1 MKKFSKIVESISNGK
16 YYKITSEVELIIPAS
31 NEGEASY
38 IADSTLSSTRNI
50 SNYIISSIEE
60 TSSEYM
66 KENILTSDTELDKTL
81 QDQIESYWE
90 NEFLDKTPT
99 NIEKLE
105 FYHKLRK
112 IGFNVEMIFKVLG
125 DKL

>member
-1 MKKFSKIVESISNGK
+1 MKKFSKIIESINSSK
-16 YYKITSEVELIIPAS
+16 FYKITSEVELIIPAD

-60 TSSEYM
+60 TSNDYM
-66 KENILTSDTELDKTL
+66 KENILTSDINLDKTL
-81 QDQIESYWE
+81 QDQIEYHWE
-90 NEFLDKTPT
+90 NEFMEKTPT
-99 NIEKLE
+99 SIEKLE

-112 IGFNVEMIFKVLG
+112 LGFNSDMIFKVLG

>member
-66 KENILTSDTELDKTL
+66 KENILTSDTLKRNAGL
-81 QDQIESYWE
+81 SS
-90 NEFLDKTPT
+90 
-99 NIEKLE
+99 
-105 FYHKLRK
+105 
-112 IGFNVEMIFKVLG
+112 
-125 DKL
+125 